1 MIVVLIG
8 YIFSRWLIMKLVFIN
23 VVMVDMIVI
32 MLMSVNVVVS
42 LFYGVIVMLIVN
54 SSGYVMVVEKNL

>member
-1 MIVVLIG
+1 
-8 YIFSRWLIMKLVFIN
+8 MKLVFIN